1 MMDLLKY
8 RIAKGWQLLPALAAK
23 PRRIPWLFQ
32 GVTPGRLLSLDVG
45 WLQAAGIRTVV
56 DIGANTGQFAL
67 TTHRLLP
74 QAAIHSFEPLA
85 DCHARL
91 VERLQGVP
99 DFHAYA
105 VALGDVDGEVEF
117 QRNDFSQSS
126 SVLPMAPLHKEALRW
141 TGHATPVTVPVR
153 RLDSVL
159 GDSHLEPNVLVKID
173 VQGFEDRVLAGGE
186 HTIRQA
192 HYVMVETSMEP
203 LYEGQASFE
212 RVYELMAGYGF
223 RYGGNLEQLVNP
235 HDGRILQADALF
247 LRRHG

>member
-23 PRRIPWLFQ
+23 PRRIPWLLQ

-45 WLQAAGIRTVV
+45 WLQGADIRTVL

-67 TTHRLLP
+67 TVHRLLP
-74 QAAIHSFEPLA
+74 EATIHSFEPLA

-91 VERLQGVP
+91 VERLDAAP
-99 DFHAYA
+99 RFHAHA
-105 VALGDVDGEVEF
+105 VALGDADGEVEF
-117 QRNDFSQSS
+117 QRNDFTQSS

-141 TGHATPVTVPVR
+141 TGHSTTVTVPVR

-159 GDSHLEPNVLVKID
+159 GDQELEPNVLVKID
-173 VQGFEDRVLAGGE
+173 VQGFEDRVLVGGE
-186 HTIRQA
+186 QTLRQA
-192 HYVMVETSMEP
+192 RYVMVETSMEP

-212 RVYELMAGYGF
+212 RVYELLTGYGF

-235 HDGRILQADALF
+235 NDGRILQADALF
-247 LRRHG
+247 LRRE